1 MIFLG
6 RKRLTERKKS
16 PMFLALYGDHEE
28 AAKIL
33 ARKGAECAPEE
44 QRELGNKYT
53 KRRIQAESL
62 QSKAQQA
69 LQAQTPQPTLSSTPS
84 APHPQP
90 LQPIQPQSPSQHSE
104 HSAIIQENKQLKQKV
119 EELGETNKIHLKT
132 LESYKE
138 EAQNKTKQLEERLE
152 NTEAALQRLEN
163 IKRTLLLTRQ
173 LRFVAFNEMEVKNIL
188 GQGSHG
194 IVFLVEIPLRNQTRV
209 QLALKMILNYDQI
222 NTTKLSNH
230 FVNEFNVLFKLV
242 DIHPNIIHILADFTA
257 APTLQMIKAIDPSI
271 HDYLFKQ
278 DAFGVEVP
286 VTTQFFLI
294 EYHPATLEQVLKER
308 KLQAAEIYRFAGEL
322 LDCFVFLFE
331 NRVAHRDVK
340 PENIFVSSDG
350 SLILGDFGEAIELD
364 ENHCCSVHNLR
375 AGNMRFAAPE
385 VINQLASGKQM
396 INFAKQYSWEVGCLL
411 YEMVFG
417 KFPFENYPMNFG
429 KAPKISVPSAVF
441 GASVVDV
448 AFLAII
454 NKLLI
459 NDCDFRI
466 SIKDAH
472 SQFQQFLKR

>member
-1 MIFLG
+1 MYIA
-6 RKRLTERKKS
+6 
-16 PMFLALYGDHEE
+16 LARNHEE
-28 AAKIL
+28 AAIIL
-33 ARKGAECAPEE
+33 ARKGADCTPKE
-44 QRELGNKYT
+44 QQELGNEYT
-53 KRRIQAESL
+53 SFKQRIQAESSH
-62 QSKAQQA
+62 SKPQQA
-69 LQAQTPQPTLSSTPS
+69 PQPILPRTTS
-84 APHPQP
+84 APHTQP
-90 LQPIQPQSPSQHSE
+90 LQPSHSE
-104 HSAIIQENKQLKQKV
+104 QEIMQLKQKI
-119 EELGETNKIHLKT
+119 EE
-132 LESYKE
+132 
-138 EAQNKTKQLEERLE
+138 LEERLE
-152 NTEAALQRLEN
+152 NTEAALQRSEK

-173 LRFVAFNEMEVKNIL
+173 LRFVAFEEIKVVNVL
-188 GQGSHG
+188 GQGSNG
-194 IVFLVEIPLRNQTRV
+194 IVFLVEIPLRIQTTV
-209 QLALKMILNYDQI
+209 QLALKMILNLQQI

-230 FVNEFNVLFKLV
+230 FVNEFDVLFKLV
-242 DIHPNIIHILADFTA
+242 DIHPNIIHILADFTD
-257 APTLQMIKAIDPSI
+257 APTLQMINALHPSI
-271 HDYLFKQ
+271 HDLLFKK
-278 DAFGVEVP
+278 DEFGVEVP

-340 PENIFVSSDG
+340 PDNIFVSSEG
-350 SLILGDFGEAIELD
+350 SLILGDFGEAAELD

-375 AGNMRFAAPE
+375 AGNMRFTAPE
-385 VINQLASGKQM
+385 VINQLGSGKKT

-411 YEMVFG
+411 FEMVYG
-417 KFPFENYPMNFG
+417 KFPFENYPLNFG

-459 NDCDFRI
+459 SNHEFRI